1 MRTHLNESY
10 IRKRAKVARYTSW
23 GGMAVL
29 ALGLVLVFRA
39 DPQNT
44 NYLVLTLGSLACLTI
59 GFIAANISG
68 YNMRRFGR
76 SPRPDERLAQELKG
90 FDDRYI
96 LFSWMLPAPHVF
108 IGPSGV
114 YAIALREHGGKISN
128 HGDRWSQPFSVGRFL
143 LAFSNEGV
151 GNPTLDAQQDAK
163 KMQAYLA
170 QHAPD
175 LQIEVQP
182 LILFINPKAE
192 LELKNPAVP
201 VVTPSGIK
209 ALLRQRKTDARLTP
223 QQLQQLESLFT
234 TTPK

>member
-1 MRTHLNESY
+1 MRTYVNEPY
-10 IRKRAKVARYTSW
+10 IRKRAKIARYTSW

-39 DPQNT
+39 NPQNS
-44 NYLVLTLGSLACLTI
+44 NYVALTLGSLACLTI

-90 FDDRYI
+90 FDDRYM
-96 LFSWMLPAPHVF
+96 LFSWMLPASYVF
-108 IGPSGV
+108 VGPSGI
-114 YAIALREHGGKISN
+114 YAVALREHGGKIANNGS
-128 HGDRWSQPFSVGRFL
+128 RWSQPFSVGRFL
-143 LAFSNEGV
+143 LSFSNEGV
-151 GNPTLDAQQDAK
+151 GNPTADAQQDAK

-170 QHAPD
+170 QRAPD
-175 LQIEVQP
+175 LQVEVQP
-182 LILFINPKAE
+182 LILFTNPRAE

-201 VVTPSGIK
+201 VVTPSGLK
-209 ALLRQRKTDARLTP
+209 TLLRQRKTETRLTS

-234 TTPK
+234 TPPQ